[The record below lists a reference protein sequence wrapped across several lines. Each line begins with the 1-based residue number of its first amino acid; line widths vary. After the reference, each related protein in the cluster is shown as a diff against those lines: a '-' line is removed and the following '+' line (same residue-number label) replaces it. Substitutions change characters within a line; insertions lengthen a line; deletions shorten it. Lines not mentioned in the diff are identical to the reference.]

1 MPLIWLARQAV
12 NRVQGPGY
20 TPIGHRLPLPLI
32 GTWVHVAAGPL
43 GWMQTAAASLAGV
56 LPAIIMVALVLLRLR
71 RTALA
76 WLALVMVLT
85 APTVIRLVSH
95 GNSLAGPIIAL
106 QFVALAA
113 LLTTGRLPRL
123 AAISARSWLLTG
135 VIVVTAGALAVLLIL
150 LALAAVRRSR
160 PRAPAAGGTA

>member
-1 MPLIWLARQAV
+1 VPLIWLARQAV

-85 APTVIRLVSH
+85 VIRLVSH